1 MKNAIRILALAV
13 LLAFAASG
21 CSGGPDKTIHS
32 QDDYKGAVK
41 SVDEPSSD

>member
-1 MKNAIRILALAV
+1 MKNLILRIALAF
-13 LLAFAASG
+13 LLSLAASG
-21 CSGGPDKTIHS
+21 CSGGPDKAIQS